1 MIEHYA
7 RLRGS
12 GDGIWHVAAASCPWR
27 SGTALGECCLQP
39 MRAISAR
46 VHART
51 PSCSRSVGA
60 PLENTRPPAQA
71 FSADAGFES
80 HISNPRATQEHRR
93 WRRALWLRSRGR
105 GCSVRLLRPPSR
117 RADALGRPSVRVF
130 DPDGAITVKIVQPA
144 RMLPKRPTSGPLMHA
159 RAVGFQPL
167 LVHSGVKRWALQDR
181 TFRHLLRLHLRRAR
195 RTRLL
200 PCIDSLRIAH
210 KHGERQR
217 ARTLERFV
225 NWLVNR

>member
-1 MIEHYA
+1 M
-7 RLRGS
+7 LRRR
-12 GDGIWHVAAASCPWR
+12 HAP
-27 SGTALGECCLQP
+27 GE
-39 MRAISAR
+39 A
-46 VHART
+46 
-51 PSCSRSVGA
+51 A
-60 PLENTRPPAQA
+60 PLSANVVSSLCAQSRRASMHGRPPAPGAWVPPSKTQGPPAQA

-80 HISNPRATQEHRR
+80 QISNPRATQEHRR

-117 RADALGRPSVRVF
+117 RADALGRPSVSVF

-200 PCIDSLRIAH
+200 PCIDSLSIAH
-210 KHGERQR
+210 KKKKSPHPALQTRCDG
-217 ARTLERFV
+217 F
-225 NWLVNR
+225 NIDSPS

>member
-1 MIEHYA
+1 MHGCAAQEMVFGM
-7 RLRGS
+7 LRRRHAPGE
-12 GDGIWHVAAASCPWR
+12 AAPR
-27 SGTALGECCLQP
+27 SANVVSSLCAQSRRAP
-39 MRAISAR
+39 MHGRPPAPGAW
-46 VHART
+46 VP
-51 PSCSRSVGA
+51 PSKTQG
-60 PLENTRPPAQA
+60 PPAQA

-80 HISNPRATQEHRR
+80 QISNPRATQEHRR

-181 TFRHLLRLHLRRAR
+181 TFRHLLREGRKWTP
-195 RTRLL
+195 TRVGRHPLG
-200 PCIDSLRIAH
+200 DEGNVSVNTSLGA
-210 KHGERQR
+210 QP
-217 ARTLERFV
+217 
-225 NWLVNR
+225 WS